1 MLSCFPCLYFLL
13 LRFIWL
19 FPPVFSENFRINQS
33 LSLSISW
40 RSMSC
45 VSHNENGSIIQA
57 DFVQEISHKHH
68 LQTGHVYTY
77 SEISFCYRRNDRIL
91 RFKQCVDQGTMRII
105 ALHGL
110 LKEAQVMA
118 PSLSGARQFTENRRL
133 LVPMRNG
140 RKILKTKNLRCFSLI
155 RHRYLKCVLPQ
166 VSSAMNIE
174 YILSKTCDY
183 WLWSTSHSTSWFGVF
198 ESKLT
203 TRLRKH
209 EAA

>member
-1 MLSCFPCLYFLL
+1 
-13 LRFIWL
+13 
-19 FPPVFSENFRINQS
+19 
-33 LSLSISW
+33 
-40 RSMSC
+40 MSC
-45 VSHNENGSIIQA
+45 MSRNENGSIIQA

-77 SEISFCYRRNDRIL
+77 SEISFCYRRNYRIL
-91 RFKQCVDQGTMRII
+91 RFKQCVDQRTMRIV

-155 RHRYLKCVLPQ
+155 RHRNLKCGLPQ

-183 WLWSTSHSTSWFGVF
+183 CCDQRATLLLGLGFLNQNLRQDY
-198 ESKLT
+198 ENM
-203 TRLRKH
+203 RLHRLSR
-209 EAA
+209 EVSADSQSEYVN